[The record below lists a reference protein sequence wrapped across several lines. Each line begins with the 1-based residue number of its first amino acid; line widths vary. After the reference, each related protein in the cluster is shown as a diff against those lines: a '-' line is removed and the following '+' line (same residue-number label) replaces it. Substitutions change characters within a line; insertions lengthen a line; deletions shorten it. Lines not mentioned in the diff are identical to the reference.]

1 MIDKD
6 ILINDLEMEFA
17 KANAKYLENDE
28 DPFYGGICS
37 ALKDVI
43 RLVRQ
48 QREQFE
54 WINADIVPV
63 TDKYILLSFDNFSS
77 VEIGRYEEDEDGGGA
92 YYLGDEDETCSQ
104 MDIFVNAWMELPE
117 PYGTETEPTINMNDI
132 KLPCKIGDMVRVD
145 ENVYKV
151 SRIVIEEYATTFFTT
166 DKNGNIG
173 YGFCDD
179 DIGKT
184 VFIEVEGKHGT
195 GKELDER
202 RN

>member
-37 ALKDVI
+37 ALQDVI
-43 RLVRQ
+43 KLVRE

-77 VEIGRYEEDEDGGGA
+77 VEIGRYEEDEDGGGN
-92 YYLGDEDETCSQ
+92 YYIGDENEPCSSQ
-104 MDIFVNAWMELPE
+104 ELYVNAWMPLPE
-117 PYGTETEPTINMNDI
+117 PY
-132 KLPCKIGDMVRVD
+132 
-145 ENVYKV
+145 
-151 SRIVIEEYATTFFTT
+151 
-166 DKNGNIG
+166 
-173 YGFCDD
+173 
-179 DIGKT
+179 
-184 VFIEVEGKHGT
+184 
-195 GKELDER
+195 KE
-202 RN
+202 

>member
-1 MIDKD
+1 MIDKEH
-6 ILINDLEMEFA
+6 LLYELERMFEDA
-17 KANAKYLENDE
+17 KTKYLENDL
-28 DPFYGGICS
+28 DPFCSGVCS
-37 ALKDVI
+37 ALKVAIDSVKGQ
-43 RLVRQ
+43 V
-48 QREQFE
+48 EKFE

-63 TDKYILLSFDNFSS
+63 GYGYVLLSFVNFSNP
-77 VEIGRYEEDEDGGGA
+77 VIGRYEEDEDGGGA
-92 YYLGDEDETCSQ
+92 YYLRDEDETCSQ
-104 MDIFVNAWMELPE
+104 MELFVNAWMELPE
-117 PYGTETEPTINMNDI
+117 PYGTETEPTTNMNDI

-151 SRIVIEEYATTFFTT
+151 SRIVIEKYATTFFTT

>member
-37 ALKDVI
+37 ALQDVI
-43 RLVRQ
+43 KLVRE

-104 MDIFVNAWMELPE
+104 MDIFVNAWMELPSQQ
-117 PYGTETEPTINMNDI
+117 I
-132 KLPCKIGDMVRVD
+132 KMGILDMDSVMMIS
-145 ENVYKV
+145 EKLY
-151 SRIVIEEYATTFFTT
+151 
-166 DKNGNIG
+166 
-173 YGFCDD
+173 
-179 DIGKT
+179 
-184 VFIEVEGKHGT
+184 
-195 GKELDER
+195 L
-202 RN
+202 